1 MNEHVQQFIDR
12 RKREIAEERKKLL
25 SKIPEFQIREYSD
38 LEVCNKDYPLWD
50 VDKKQPYRVSSIEVS
65 EDDFEEMKKYLFYH
79 QEEKAMTEINTEKIN
94 KYPTNEEKIKAVDEG
109 LVKPSNAA
117 DKTLSILAIICL
129 ILAFVGLIVGF
140 IGLSDVDS
148 LWWDPTLLIVGF
160 SAFGALLIEWAIL
173 RLLVNISVRLRQIN
187 NNLQSAI

>member
-1 MNEHVQQFIDR
+1 
-12 RKREIAEERKKLL
+12 
-25 SKIPEFQIREYSD
+25 
-38 LEVCNKDYPLWD
+38 
-50 VDKKQPYRVSSIEVS
+50 
-65 EDDFEEMKKYLFYH
+65 
-79 QEEKAMTEINTEKIN
+79 MTEINTEKIN